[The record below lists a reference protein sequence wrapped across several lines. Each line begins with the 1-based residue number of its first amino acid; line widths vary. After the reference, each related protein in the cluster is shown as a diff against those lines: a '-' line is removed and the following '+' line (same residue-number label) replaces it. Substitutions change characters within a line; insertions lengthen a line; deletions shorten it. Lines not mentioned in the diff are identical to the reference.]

1 MRSWVAATAALM
13 LLVAMSAGIVP
24 WRDALGG
31 AFRPPDFAQD
41 IAAARILDSGGDPY
55 TANFAAMHA
64 DVLGIAPT
72 EGYPYLPHPPFVIV
86 LSWPFARVT
95 FGVAALCW
103 FAVSLACAFALAVVL
118 SGLARTRTT
127 FTLPRSPDALLCFG
141 CLMLWPPVL
150 YNLEKGQFSLA
161 IAMLI
166 ALGWVFLS
174 RRGCR
179 SAGVC
184 MGLAAALKLFPVLLG
199 GYLIVRHRR
208 SAVWFVVTV
217 VTATILPLLWTGWR
231 AVPEFVAQ
239 TAGNLS
245 YWETWPAVTYS
256 FRGVAARMLIG
267 SQWSRAVIHAPNI
280 AAAIALVLSVVLI
293 AIAVYTTVR
302 HARTKGADDLLFAIW
317 SILLLP
323 LNPLAMGHNG
333 VLLALPIVLI
343 GRVLATDR
351 SPTLKMLWAIG
362 CVLVSIPRQAIFDPT
377 SIPVSPVRS
386 LTIVALPLW
395 GTLLLFATG
404 VAAANREGSPGAM
417 GDQRKRHRSAA
428 NVPGMQPSTAPH
440 TETPVGQ
447 SLS

>member
-1 MRSWVAATAALM
+1 
-13 LLVAMSAGIVP
+13 
-24 WRDALGG
+24 
-31 AFRPPDFAQD
+31 
-41 IAAARILDSGGDPY
+41 
-55 TANFAAMHA
+55 
-64 DVLGIAPT
+64 
-72 EGYPYLPHPPFVIV
+72 
-86 LSWPFARVT
+86 
-95 FGVAALCW
+95 
-103 FAVSLACAFALAVVL
+103 
-118 SGLARTRTT
+118 
-127 FTLPRSPDALLCFG
+127 
-141 CLMLWPPVL
+141 
-150 YNLEKGQFSLA
+150 
-161 IAMLI
+161 MLI

-351 SPTLKMLWAIG
+351 SPSLKMLWAIG

>member
-1 MRSWVAATAALM
+1 MKHWVAATGALT
-13 LLVAMSAGIVP
+13 LLVAISAGIDP

-41 IAAARILDSGGDPY
+41 VAAARILDNGGDPY
-55 TANFAAMHA
+55 AANFAAVHA
-64 DVLGIAPT
+64 DVLGIPST
-72 EGYPYLPHPPFVIV
+72 DGYPYLPHPPFVIV

-103 FAVSLACAFALAVVL
+103 FAGSLACAFALAVVL
-118 SGLARTRTT
+118 SGIACNRAN
-127 FTLPRSPDALLCFG
+127 FTLPRSPQALIWFG
-141 CLMLWPPVL
+141 GLMLWPPVL
-150 YNLEKGQFSLA
+150 YSLEKGQFSIA

-179 SAGVC
+179 GAGVC
-184 MGLAAALKLFPVLLG
+184 IGLAAALKLFPALLG
-199 GYLIVRHRR
+199 GYLIIRHRR
-208 SAVWFVVTV
+208 SAIWFAVTA
-217 VTATILPLLWTGWR
+217 VTATLLPLLWIGWR
-231 AVPEFVAQ
+231 AVPEFIAQ

-256 FRGVAARMLIG
+256 LRGVAARMFIG
-267 SQWSRAVIHAPNI
+267 SQWSRAVIHAPK
-280 AAAIALVLSVVLI
+280 AATAIALVSSVVLI

-302 HARTKGADDLLFAIW
+302 HSKTKHGGDLLFAIW

-343 GRVLATDR
+343 GRELATDP
-351 SPTLKMLWAIG
+351 SPSLKVLWAIG
-362 CVLVSIPRQAIFDPT
+362 CVLVSIPRQAIFDPA
-377 SIPVSPVRS
+377 SIPVSPVHS
-386 LTIVALPLW
+386 LTTVALPLW

-404 VAAANREGSPGAM
+404 VAVANKEGSPVPI
-417 GDQRKRHRSAA
+417 GDQRAL
-428 NVPGMQPSTAPH
+428 Q
-440 TETPVGQ
+440 
-447 SLS
+447 